1 MNMSSPCK
9 KIVIIYTLLVLA
21 GAVCVSGWWASAF
34 LADLFLTFLL
44 LKRKSLI
51 SYSFSLI
58 PAIMVWMV
66 CLGRSPLWGYVSAAL
81 TIALVLIYRGRLP
94 ETRQTT
100 DLWMG
105 TLLLTAISC
114 VTPFIVA
121 GCQ

>member
-1 MNMSSPCK
+1 MCMSSTCK
-9 KIVIIYTLLVLA
+9 KIISVYTLLAMA

-34 LADLFLTFLL
+34 LADLLLTFLL

-58 PAIMVWMV
+58 PAVMAWMV
-66 CLGRSPLWGYVSAAL
+66 CLGRSPLWGYVSVAL

-94 ETRQTT
+94 ETRPTT